1 MVVEKIVKML
11 KSSTWKTEE
20 EEAKEF
26 RSRVR
31 RAMLEE
37 KSGWGWISW
46 ENSGTTEFVRVLCA

>member
-1 MVVEKIVKML
+1 ML